1 MAVRILTVLSTKSK
15 KQGRPMNPRNFF
27 VELRRRNVC
36 KVAVAY
42 AVLAW
47 LLIQQVF
54 PFFDRKTP
62 FLEYG
67 ENEDDPRSSGRTHA
81 RSQDSRCP

>member
-1 MAVRILTVLSTKSK
+1 MFT
-15 KQGRPMNPRNFF
+15 
-27 VELRRRNVC
+27 
-36 KVAVAY
+36 KVAVAC

-47 LLIQQVF
+47 LVIQQVF

-67 ENEDDPRSSGRTHA
+67 EMKTILDLPDELMREVKIRAVHENKKLKHAIAELLRKAWLRTDGDA
-81 RSQDSRCP
+81 ANCQSR